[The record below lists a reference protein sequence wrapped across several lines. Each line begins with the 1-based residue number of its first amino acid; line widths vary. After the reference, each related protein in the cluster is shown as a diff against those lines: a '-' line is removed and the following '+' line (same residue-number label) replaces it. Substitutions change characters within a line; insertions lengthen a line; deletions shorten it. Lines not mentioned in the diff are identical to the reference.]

1 LERFRISHLFPPD
14 SIRTLPTWRFVLH
27 FVAPDDG
34 LEAGLR
40 QAMAR
45 LPGISWKAL
54 RLAVPCDQLSIQ
66 RQTGSVA
73 IPVEVPPD
81 RRAQPGSLE
90 DYESDVWKLV
100 AAMIESGFDHLFY
113 ESVDFTHGQKARRGG
128 T

>member
-1 LERFRISHLFPPD
+1 MENFRISYLFPPD

-27 FVAPDDG
+27 FSAPDEL
-34 LEAGLR
+34 LEAGLQ

-54 RLAVPCDQLSIQ
+54 RPAVPCDQLSIQ

-73 IPVEVPPD
+73 VPVEVPPD
-81 RRAQPGSLE
+81 RRAQAGSLA

-100 AAMIESGFDHLFY
+100 AAMIESGFDQLFY
-113 ESVDFTHGQKARRGG
+113 ESVDFTHVQKAGQEA